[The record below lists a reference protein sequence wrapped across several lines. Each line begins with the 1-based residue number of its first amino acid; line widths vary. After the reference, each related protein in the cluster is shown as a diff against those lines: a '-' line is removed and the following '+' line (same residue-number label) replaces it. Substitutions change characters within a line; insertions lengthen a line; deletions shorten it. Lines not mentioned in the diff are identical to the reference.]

1 MLMLDATSS
10 LRTGRSA
17 SSSSSTA
24 VASVF
29 ADVYSAISYI
39 DWPTPTRAARWTTT
53 STPSSARR
61 RTSASRTS
69 PISSSTSAA
78 RYSGRAPS
86 SCTCGV
92 RLSSA
97 RTRCPCASSS
107 SARCEPMKPAPP
119 VMRTVSGVG
128 FGELGGVAE
137 ACRDAKRLGLVRP
150 LPREVAVVAAEV
162 PVRSGLHVDRT
173 AEIEIAQDR
182 GRAQVEVLVHERLD
196 LGDGDL
202 LRAERLDQHRHRMR
216 DPDRVRDLDLAA
228 VGQTCGDDVLRHV
241 AGGIRGRAVDLRRI
255 LAGER
260 AAAVRRSA
268 SVRVDDDLAAG
279 ETAVAHRAA
288 DHELAGRIAV

>member
-17 SSSSSTA
+17 SCSSSTA

-97 RTRCPCASSS
+97 RTRCPCASSW

-119 VMRTVSGVG
+119 VMRIVSGVG
-128 FGELGGVAE
+128 LGELGVPEPGRRAE
-137 ACRDAKRLGLVRP
+137 RVGLVRP
-150 LPREVAVVAAEV
+150 LPGEVAVVAAEV
-162 PVRSGLHVDRT
+162 AVRRGLHVDR
-173 AEIEIAQDR
+173 AAQIEIAQDR
-182 GRAQVEVLVHERLD
+182 GRAQVEMLADERLD
-196 LGDGDL
+196 LRHRDL
-202 LRAERLDQHRHRMR
+202 LRAERLDENRHRMR
-216 DPDRVRDLDLAA
+216 DADRVRDLDLATLGEA
-228 VGQTCGDDVLRHV
+228 RCDDVLRDV
-241 AGGIRGRAVDLRRI
+241 ACGIRGRAIDLRRI

-268 SVRVDDDLAAG
+268 
-279 ETAVAHRAA
+279 
-288 DHELAGRIAV
+288 